1 MVGSRFA
8 SLQAGELIMIVLQPA
23 GWLRP
28 AHGSAVLNR
37 PTQVNHLTVES
48 MLARLPSILFHSL
61 KLAVLNFLHKV
72 LHAEISLSSSR
83 HIKLYLIHSSV

>member
-37 PTQVNHLTVES
+37 PTQVNNLTVES
-48 MLARLPSILFHSL
+48 MLARLLSILFRYH
-61 KLAVLNFLHKV
+61 KLAVLYF
-72 LHAEISLSSSR
+72 LHAEISVSSSR